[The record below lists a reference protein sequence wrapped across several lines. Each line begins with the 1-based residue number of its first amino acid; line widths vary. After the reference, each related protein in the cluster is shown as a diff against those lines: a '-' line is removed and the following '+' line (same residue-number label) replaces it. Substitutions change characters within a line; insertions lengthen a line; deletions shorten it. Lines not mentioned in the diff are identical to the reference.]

1 MYKILPNYLIFIK
14 FDGVFSEWYLM
25 PFNEGGVSPMLKK
38 MPYNSYLDM
47 DSLELAVFDL
57 LESEGVTPFELEV
70 SEVNIVKECS
80 KFYDIE
86 VKFNAEVDSEPGRIK
101 GSVVLRFE
109 KEEAFFEGLQVSF
122 SS

>member
-1 MYKILPNYLIFIK
+1 
-14 FDGVFSEWYLM
+14 
-25 PFNEGGVSPMLKK
+25 MLKK

>member
-1 MYKILPNYLIFIK
+1 
-14 FDGVFSEWYLM
+14 
-25 PFNEGGVSPMLKK
+25 MLKK
-38 MPYNSYLDM
+38 MPYDSYLDM

-70 SEVNIVKECS
+70 SEVNIVKDCS
-80 KFYDIE
+80 RFCDIE
-86 VKFNAEVDSEPGRIK
+86 VKFDAEVDSKPGRIR
-101 GSVVLRFE
+101 GSAIVRFE